1 MTTRGKGK
9 TTGLAIRLF
18 ILKLIAV
25 NAKQTGFNGVHCNFP
40 LVWAG
45 NLSFNKLVS
54 AEFGIDTQAV
64 RAVTDAMTD
73 TGEIVRLPAKGGVR
87 FYLPDKAP
95 ASSPA
100 TVSANALTVA
110 TKLLQAQ

>member
-1 MTTRGKGK
+1 MTTRSKGK
-9 TTGLAIRLF
+9 TTGLAIRPF
-18 ILKLIAV
+18 ILKLIEV

-54 AEFGIDTQAV
+54 AEFGINSQAV

-73 TGEIVRLPAKGGVR
+73 ASEIVRLPAKGGVW
-87 FYLPDKAP
+87 FYLPDSAP

-100 TVSANALTVA
+100 TVSADALTVA
-110 TKLLQAQ
+110 TRLLQAK